1 MAKKH
6 YKKIF
11 LYALRFFFQ
20 VPGEHVVGNFFVI
33 VDKFLESSE
42 EGQVLGIHCTHG
54 LNRSFSSMPHQS
66 KI

>member
-1 MAKKH
+1 M
-6 YKKIF
+6 
-11 LYALRFFFQ
+11 
-20 VPGEHVVGNFFVI
+20 PGEHVVGNFFVM

-42 EGQVLGIHCTHG
+42 EGHVLGIHCTHG